1 MKNISRRDSLRML
14 GGAGMVAALGGLGLS
29 AQAAGIKP
37 DASSVLIVVEKHKVF
52 HDKQLPLPCKG

>member
-37 DASSVLIVVEKHKVF
+37 DASSVLIVVDVQNCF
-52 HDKQLPLPCKG
+52 IPGGTLPVA

>member
-29 AQAAGIKP
+29 AAHEFGHP
-37 DASSVLIVVEKHKVF
+37 
-52 HDKQLPLPCKG
+52 G